1 MDYEKTGKFLQELR
15 KENSLTQLALA
26 ERLGVTD
33 RAVSKWER
41 GKGFPDVS
49 LLKPLAEVLGVSVSE
64 LLEGERRP
72 ADREVCLPDGSA
84 ALSVSEAD
92 TVAMKGIRAYV
103 HDARRKTAIWKSA
116 FAAVLVLL
124 VLAMLLAAG
133 SIWQYAHTPVDF
145 QKNELNFQRICMVSG
160 GTVVEEIDLE
170 GSLGEE
176 FRSQVQGLLREILM
190 ERVEYRGFLLPKEYE
205 EVIAIELEGLATFY
219 PGAYYDH
226 KSEKYY
232 TLPYIEPVYRQLS
245 GMCAD
250 KLEDETYQYE
260 GAYEFSCDG
269 RTLTLACTPTEKPM
283 ERIID
288 LFRASLKDAP
298 DPGETSL
305 QDAWAEHYR
314 IENIRRLSPEQYRD
328 ISEFQYGLQKEIPY
342 RNLCDYRIYQ
352 VTYSFTRKPEAPWG
366 FQYPDDTTYDM
377 LVMTAKKTFV
387 DDDYDILPEYLSVPF
402 EIMS

>member
-1 MDYEKTGKFLQELR
+1 MDYEKTGRFLQELR
-15 KENSLTQLALA
+15 KENGLTQLALA

-49 LLKPLAEVLGVSVSE
+49 LLKPLAEVLDVSVSE
-64 LLEGERRP
+64 LLDGERRP
-72 ADREVCLPDGSA
+72 EDRKMCLPDGSA

-103 HDARRKTAIWKSA
+103 QEARRKTAIWKSA
-116 FAAVLVLL
+116 FTAVLALL
-124 VLAMLLAAG
+124 ILTALLAAG
-133 SIWQYAHTPVDF
+133 AVWQDVHTPVDF
-145 QKNELNFQRICMVSG
+145 QKDELDFRRICMVRG
-160 GTVVEEIDLE
+160 DTVMEEVDLE

-190 ERVEYRGFLLPKEYE
+190 ERVEYRGYLLPKEYE
-205 EVIAIELEGLATFY
+205 DGIAVELEGLATFY
-219 PGAYYDH
+219 PGVYYDH

-269 RTLTLACTPTEKPM
+269 RTLTLACKPTEKPM

-298 DPGETSL
+298 DPEETSL
-305 QDAWAEHYR
+305 QDAWVEHYC
-314 IENIRRLSPEQYRD
+314 IENIRRLPPEQYRE
-328 ISEFQYGLQKEIPY
+328 INEFQYGLQKEIPY

-352 VTYSFTRKPEAPWG
+352 VTYSFTRKQEAPSG

-377 LVMTAKKTFV
+377 LVMTAKKTFI
-387 DDDYDILPEYLSVPF
+387 DDDYDILPEYLSIPF
-402 EIMS
+402 EMMS

>member
-1 MDYEKTGKFLQELR
+1 M
-15 KENSLTQLALA
+15 
-26 ERLGVTD
+26 TD

-49 LLKPLAEVLGVSVSE
+49 LLKPLAEVLDVSVSE
-64 LLEGERRP
+64 LLDGERRP
-72 ADREVCLPDGSA
+72 ADREVCLSDGSA

-103 HDARRKTAIWKSA
+103 QEARRKTAIWKSA
-116 FAAVLVLL
+116 FTAVLALL
-124 VLAMLLAAG
+124 ILTALLAAG
-133 SIWQYAHTPVDF
+133 AVWQDAHTPVDF
-145 QKNELNFQRICMVSG
+145 QKDELDFRRICMVRG
-160 GTVVEEIDLE
+160 DTVMEEVDLE

-190 ERVEYRGFLLPKEYE
+190 ERVEYRGYLLPKEYE
-205 EVIAIELEGLATFY
+205 EGIAVELEGLATFY
-219 PGAYYDH
+219 PGVYYDH

-250 KLEDETYQYE
+250 KLEDKTYQYE
-260 GAYEFSCDG
+260 GSYEFSCDG

-288 LFRASLKDAP
+288 LFRASLKDVP

-305 QDAWAEHYR
+305 QDTWVAHYR
-314 IENIRRLSPEQYRD
+314 IENIR
-328 ISEFQYGLQKEIPY
+328 
-342 RNLCDYRIYQ
+342 
-352 VTYSFTRKPEAPWG
+352 
-366 FQYPDDTTYDM
+366 
-377 LVMTAKKTFV
+377 
-387 DDDYDILPEYLSVPF
+387 
-402 EIMS
+402 